1 MEGRLILFGKESGR
15 WNFITDWCGH
25 SLRGRETNKT
35 ILSRGMVKEVWGF
48 TRHEEADGV
57 AVTVN
62 IYYSGVDGKRENLQD
77 WTGFE

>member
-1 MEGRLILFGKESGR
+1 
-15 WNFITDWCGH
+15 
-25 SLRGRETNKT
+25 
-35 ILSRGMVKEVWGF
+35 MVKEVWGF